1 MSTITGNNFKLTED
15 LMEIAHRQPILN
27 LGTIGHVA
35 HGKSTLVKA
44 LSGKVTQQYKA
55 ELERNITIKLG
66 YSNAKIFR
74 CQSCPS
80 PQCYQ
85 SLYSN
90 AIRNPPCRLCDCPME
105 LVNHVSFL
113 DSPGHQQFITT
124 MLSGTKCMDGAVL
137 LVAANEPCPQPQT
150 KEHIAAIEIMRVPH
164 SIIVQNKIDLVTPA
178 EAENNYKE
186 IKSFISGTL
195 ANGAPII
202 PISAQ
207 MSFNTD
213 VVSQYICKKIPIP
226 NRDLE
231 SPAIMNIVRSFD
243 INKPGCPVDYL
254 RGGVIGGTISRGV
267 LKVGDMIEIR
277 PGLVSYSESE
287 KQFKCRPIKSRITS
301 LQSEQNAL
309 EKAYPGGLIGVGL
322 NVDPCLSRADR
333 LVGQVLGIPGYLQ
346 DIAYQLEIE
355 YFLMRRVIGVEVEAD
370 EKSKMKIEPLEEG
383 ELLQLSIETC
393 SVPAKIKRCG
403 NGNTM
408 IVRLKIPICASIG
421 SQLCISRRIDKNF
434 RIIGT
439 GKVTN
444 YKKVETIA

>member
-1 MSTITGNNFKLTED
+1 
-15 LMEIAHRQPILN
+15 
-27 LGTIGHVA
+27 
-35 HGKSTLVKA
+35 
-44 LSGKVTQQYKA
+44 
-55 ELERNITIKLG
+55 
-66 YSNAKIFR
+66 
-74 CQSCPS
+74 
-80 PQCYQ
+80 
-85 SLYSN
+85 
-90 AIRNPPCRLCDCPME
+90 
-105 LVNHVSFL
+105 
-113 DSPGHQQFITT
+113 
-124 MLSGTKCMDGAVL
+124 
-137 LVAANEPCPQPQT
+137 
-150 KEHIAAIEIMRVPH
+150 
-164 SIIVQNKIDLVTPA
+164 VTPA

-195 ANGAPII
+195 ASGAPII

-226 NRDLE
+226 TRDLE

-243 INKPGCPVDYL
+243 INKPGCPVDNL
-254 RGGVIGGTISRGV
+254 RGGVIGGTISKGV

-277 PGLVSYSESE
+277 PGIISYSESE

-346 DIAYQLEIE
+346 DVAYQLEIE
-355 YFLMRRVIGVEVEAD
+355 YFLMRRVIGVEVESG
-370 EKSKMKIEPLEEG
+370 EKSKMKIEPLEDG

-408 IVRLKIPICASIG
+408 TVQLKIPICASIG

-439 GKVTN
+439 GKVIN
-444 YKKVETIA
+444 YKKLEIIE